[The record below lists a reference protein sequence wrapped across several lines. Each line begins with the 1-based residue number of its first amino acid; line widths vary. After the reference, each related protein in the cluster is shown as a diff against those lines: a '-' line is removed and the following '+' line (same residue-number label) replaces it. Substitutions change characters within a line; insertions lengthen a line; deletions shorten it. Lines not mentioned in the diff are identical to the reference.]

1 MWRQSIHDYKNDII
15 ALTQLAEEEKLEE
28 IKTFLQKENKLI
40 EQKMFYIKTGNSV
53 VDAIINTKQNI
64 AEKQNIVFVVNI
76 ELPPRNIVS
85 NIDMA
90 NILGNLIDNAIEAA
104 RVEIE
109 PFVEIT
115 IKQEKSFLIINIK
128 NKCTKLIEIEDQL
141 DLRINENKE
150 TF

>member
-1 MWRQSIHDYKNDII
+1 
-15 ALTQLAEEEKLEE
+15 
-28 IKTFLQKENKLI
+28 
-40 EQKMFYIKTGNSV
+40 MFYIKTGNSV

-104 RVEIE
+104 RVETE
-109 PFVEIT
+109 SFVEIT

-128 NKCTKLIEIEDQL
+128 NKCTKLIEIEEIKTSKRDPEFHGIG
-141 DLRINENKE
+141 LRSVRRTVKKYDGQMAMYIKNEEFNTNILIQNKID
-150 TF
+150 